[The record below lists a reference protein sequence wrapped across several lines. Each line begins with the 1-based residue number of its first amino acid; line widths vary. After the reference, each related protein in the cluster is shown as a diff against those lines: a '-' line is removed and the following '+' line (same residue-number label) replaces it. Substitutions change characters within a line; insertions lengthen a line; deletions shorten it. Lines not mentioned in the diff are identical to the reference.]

1 MVRYC
6 GGIMKFLNNKIFISF
21 LIIIITML
29 IFPLLI
35 VNFTKSLNGVFWF
48 LLLLFAINPI
58 ISFSLGVLSG
68 IEIRKLWFIPL
79 MLFILFPIFYWVVLR
94 DVVLELFVYS
104 SGYLM
109 IGVGAMLV
117 TFYLKER
124 TIK

>member
-1 MVRYC
+1 MN
-6 GGIMKFLNNKIFISF
+6 FLNNKIFISF
-21 LIIIITML
+21 LIIITTML

-35 VNFTKSLNGVFWF
+35 VNFMKSLNGVFWF

-79 MLFILFPIFYWVVLR
+79 MLFILFPIFYWMVLQ

-104 SGYLM
+104 SGYLI

-124 TIK
+124 IIK